1 MSLSKIIYKQLN
13 PQKVSFSLYDLLN
26 PNSKIRVFV
35 SDFLSG
41 KILATIEKQEFEKS
55 HTIATGINYRIKL
68 LPLLT
73 KAISSDTSNDTI
85 ETLFEHR
92 ELIHALY
99 NNRDYIQ
106 SEIIPIL
113 TELELQVR
121 GEERQKGVRHG
132 ADTTVMMPGG
142 GQRLLEK

>member
-13 PQKVSFSLYDLLN
+13 PQNVSFSLADLLN
-26 PNSKIRVFV
+26 PNSKIRLFV

-41 KILATIEKQEFEKS
+41 KYLATIEKQEFEKS
-55 HTIATGINYRIKL
+55 HTTAININNRIKL
-68 LPLLT
+68 LPLLIN
-73 KAISSDTSNDTI
+73 AISAGKDHGAR

-99 NNRDYIQ
+99 NNKDYILG
-106 SEIIPIL
+106 EIIPIL

-121 GEERQKGVRHG
+121 EEERMKGIRRG
-132 ADTTVMMPGG
+132 SDTIIMTPGG